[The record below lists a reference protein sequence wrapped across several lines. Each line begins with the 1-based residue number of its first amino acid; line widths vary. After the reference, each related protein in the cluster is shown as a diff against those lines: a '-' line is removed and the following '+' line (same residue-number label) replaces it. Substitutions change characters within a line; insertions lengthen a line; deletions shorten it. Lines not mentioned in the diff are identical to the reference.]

1 MSSRHFNYSHSKKN
15 HKSNN
20 GERYGINIVNKL
32 IESNY
37 MQEIEAKFDLVQ
49 KMPSDYGHF
58 DLVFPYVGSINQYTN
73 GDFDSIPFN
82 LKCIKQ
88 NTNKHRC
95 SEFIV

>member
-37 MQEIEAKFDLVQ
+37 M
-49 KMPSDYGHF
+49 
-58 DLVFPYVGSINQYTN
+58 
-73 GDFDSIPFN
+73 
-82 LKCIKQ
+82 
-88 NTNKHRC
+88 
-95 SEFIV
+95 